1 MLIRATIDNLFSFKE
16 AVELNMYPNKSKQL
30 EHHKTAY
37 DGINVL
43 RFAAL
48 YGANGAGKS
57 NFIKAMSLL
66 ATSVKR
72 GAVIDPS
79 DIKFKLSKSN
89 QERPSS
95 IAVEFFSKKNYYYSL
110 TFDAEGILYE
120 ALSLSFKEHD
130 DIIFERLF
138 DNGEEHLT
146 FSPAYEKSD
155 DNKLFIEVLR
165 TKLINRRSLL
175 LSFLGK
181 NYEGDFADAAN
192 AYFWMSQT
200 LHIIGADDKNNPI
213 ANLLDRH
220 SGLLSFSND
229 LIRSIDLGISDISVQ
244 KTEVAEDDEVFT
256 MLKLSEAPDNM
267 ILSRKNSLTGDVV
280 EYLNEDGRVIAKKVI
295 TSHKND
301 VGESVVFPLGMES
314 DGSKRLVDFLPII
327 YDLVRSEKV
336 YLIDE
341 IENSIHP
348 MAIKALIS
356 KLSES
361 KDMKSQLI
369 FTTHES
375 CLLDQEILRTDEI
388 WFAQKDTLGC
398 SQLYPLSDYNVHH
411 TANIENGYL
420 NGRYGAIPF
429 LSNLKDLHWDNE

>member
-1 MLIRATIDNLFSFKE
+1 MLVRATIDNLFSFKE
-16 AVELNMYPNKSKQL
+16 TVELNMYPNKSRQL

-66 ATSVKR
+66 ASSVRR
-72 GAVIDPS
+72 GTVIDPS

-95 IAVEFFSKKNYYYSL
+95 IAVEFVSKKNYYYSL

-120 ALSLSFKEHD
+120 ALSLSFRERD
-130 DIIFERLF
+130 EIVFERVF

-155 DNKLFIEVLR
+155 NNKLFIEVLR
-165 TKLINRRSLL
+165 TKLIGRRSLL

-181 NYEGDFADAAN
+181 NYENDFADAAN
-192 AYFWMSQT
+192 AYFWMTQT
-200 LHIIGADDKNNPI
+200 LHIIGTEDKNNPI

-220 SGLLSFSND
+220 SGLLSFSNE
-229 LIRSIDLGISDISVQ
+229 LIRSIDLGISDIAVQ
-244 KTEVAEDDEVFT
+244 KTELSEDDEILT
-256 MLKLSEAPDNM
+256 LMKSDKTPDNI
-267 ILSRKNSLTGDVV
+267 ILSRKNSITGDVV
-280 EYLNEDGRVIAKKVI
+280 EYLNEDGHVIAKKVI
-295 TSHKND
+295 TSHKD
-301 VGESVVFPLGMES
+301 DMGDGIIFPLGLES
-314 DGSKRLVDFLPII
+314 DGSKRLVDFLPMI
-327 YDLVRSEKV
+327 YDLVTSEKV

-341 IENSIHP
+341 IESSIHP
-348 MAIKALIS
+348 MTIRALIS
-356 KLSES
+356 KLSDS
-361 KDMKSQLI
+361 KEMKSQLV

-388 WFAQKDTLGC
+388 WFAQKDTFGC

-429 LSNLKDLHWDNE
+429 LSNLKELHWSNE